1 VDSGEDVRII
11 HANPKKLENTMT
23 WDISRNSQ
31 TLLALSGRVV
41 RRLVWYF
48 GAVGGQLA
56 VNAGNG

>member
-1 VDSGEDVRII
+1 
-11 HANPKKLENTMT
+11 MT
-23 WDISRNSQ
+23 WGISRNRQ

-41 RRLVWYF
+41 RGLVWYF